1 MTDGKSALLKEIQ
14 AEDFA
19 LYETVL
25 YLDAHPS
32 CQSALSYY
40 RQHKDASLA
49 LRAQYEELY
58 GPLTI
63 YGNDSATCW
72 HWVDS
77 PWPWE
82 YEAN

>member
-1 MTDGKSALLKEIQ
+1 MNQRNALLKEIQ

-19 LYETVL
+19 LYETAL
-25 YLDAHPS
+25 YLNGHPT
-32 CQSALSYY
+32 CQTALEHYCQ
-40 RQHKDASLA
+40 RRNTVQA
-49 LRAQYEELY
+49 LREQYENAY

-63 YGNDSATCW
+63 YGNRDSSCW

-82 YEAN
+82 KEAN